1 MCSFVCFFIAEQ
13 KSANKHAEA
22 SIRRAL
28 LASLCRH
35 GNPAHTT
42 VLRANGS
49 HWPNGG
55 AHFIDLRDSGR
66 WEYYYTLPKFYDA
79 LREAFHARDEWARIV
94 GVSPPEG
101 GVSA

>member
-1 MCSFVCFFIAEQ
+1 LAE
-13 KSANKHAEA
+13 
-22 SIRRAL
+22 RRA
-28 LASLCRH
+28 
-35 GNPAHTT
+35 
-42 VLRANGS
+42 
-49 HWPNGG
+49 

-79 LREAFHARDEWARIV
+79 LRAAFEARDEWARIV

>member
-1 MCSFVCFFIAEQ
+1 MPAWQPSSHDGIAR
-13 KSANKHAEA
+13 KWLALAE
-22 SIRRAL
+22 RRA
-28 LASLCRH
+28 
-35 GNPAHTT
+35 
-42 VLRANGS
+42 
-49 HWPNGG
+49 

-79 LREAFHARDEWARIV
+79 LRAAFEARDEWARIV